1 MIDTRRAL
9 EYALRSFNLKQ
20 GEDAM
25 REKNVMKLLL
35 TLSISVLLIVGLSV
49 QSQAQGL
56 KMADVSMT
64 DISNK
69 SQKIK
74 SALDELRKFQSEP
87 TAKMKAL
94 ETEIRQLQENLEKG
108 KASLK
113 EEDKTKI
120 EDQIRAKFQDY
131 QLEQQNFKA
140 QVLEQQKKINDTMMA
155 EINNAVSKVAQQ
167 GGFSVVFLKESIIYS
182 KDVPDITDKVISYLD
197 ASAQPPAK
205 K

>member
-1 MIDTRRAL
+1 
-9 EYALRSFNLKQ
+9 
-20 GEDAM
+20 M

-108 KASLK
+108 KANLK

-140 QVLEQQKKINDTMMA
+140 LVLEQQKKINDTMMA